1 MSIHLERMK
10 RDERIEGPRPIVAIT
25 MGDAAGIGPEVIAKA
40 LRNLGVKR
48 LCKPLV
54 IGEARIFGEA
64 QGSAACDLLPVSDPS
79 ALRGKMRDA
88 DGDGWILDQAS
99 LDPGTIEVGR
109 VSPEAG
115 RAAVAAVLRAA
126 KLALDGEVDAI
137 ATAPL
142 HKQAVRLAG
151 YDYIGHTEIL
161 ADVTGSAHA
170 TTMLAT
176 EGLRVTHVTRH
187 IPFREI
193 ADRITRDRVLET
205 IEVTADGLRAMGF
218 DAPRLAV
225 AGLNPHNGENGLLGR
240 EELDGIGPAVEAA
253 RQRGLDA
260 TGPIPAD
267 SVFFQ
272 AIRGDYDAVVTMY
285 HDQGHIAVKTH
296 GFEGSITITLGLPII
311 RTSAD
316 HGTAFDIAGRGEANP
331 NSMIAAIVEAARMA
345 ARRLVCKDPG

>member
-1 MSIHLERMK
+1 MMNHVER
-10 RDERIEGPRPIVAIT
+10 RPGDQPIVAIT

-40 LRNLGVKR
+40 LRDPAVGR
-48 LCKPLV
+48 CCRPLV
-54 IGEARIFGEA
+54 IGDARVFEDPRF
-64 QGSAACDLLPVSDPS
+64 AAVCDLSPVGDLA
-79 ALRGKMRDA
+79 ALRGAPHRPA
-88 DGDGWILDQAS
+88 GDGWILDQGT
-99 LDPGTIEVGR
+99 LDPASIEVGS
-109 VSPEAG
+109 VSAQAG
-115 RAAVAAVLRAA
+115 RAAVAAVVRAA
-126 KLALDGEVDAI
+126 NLALDGAIDAI

-142 HKQAVRLAG
+142 HKEAIRLAG
-151 YDYIGHTEIL
+151 CEAIGHTEIL
-161 ADVTGSAHA
+161 ADVTGAAHA

-176 EGLRVTHVTRH
+176 EGLQVTHVTRH

-193 ADRITRDRVLET
+193 ADRITQDRVLGT
-205 IEVTADGLRAMGF
+205 IQVTADGMRAMGF
-218 DAPRLAV
+218 SAPRLAV
-225 AGLNPHNGENGLLGR
+225 AGLNPHNGEHGLLGR
-240 EELDGIGPAVEAA
+240 EELDAIGPAVEAA
-253 RQRGLDA
+253 RARGIDA

-331 NSMIAAIVEAARMA
+331 RSMIAAIVEAAHMA
-345 ARRLVCKDPG
+345 NHELRGR